1 LSRRPAPLEH
11 RKSGQ
16 NSTWPWQY
24 LGFEQADTTEQ
35 GNAMASDSRAH
46 DILSRQ
52 AELESERS
60 QYEAVWEAVSEFCD
74 PDAPDVWSGRRG
86 AEPQAERQQRR
97 GAVSTPTPSTRPPT
111 GWLRGWKA

>member
-1 LSRRPAPLEH
+1 
-11 RKSGQ
+11 
-16 NSTWPWQY
+16 
-24 LGFEQADTTEQ
+24 
-35 GNAMASDSRAH
+35 MASDSRAH

-97 GAVSTPTPSTRPPT
+97 GARVYANTINSAANRLAAGLESLIIPQSEKWHGLST
-111 GWLRGWKA
+111 AAV